1 MNIFNV
7 LKVGMLIKLRGVGL
21 DVTTNQFTKDTICK
35 IVRKN
40 NYSINF
46 KSINNDC
53 DKNTLTYDLL
63 RDYPD
68 AVKIISNNSI
78 KKL

>member
-7 LKVGMLIKLRGVGL
+7 LQVGMLIKLRGMGL
-21 DVTTNQFTKDTICK
+21 NVTTNQFTKDTICK

-40 NYSINF
+40 NICINF
-46 KSINNDC
+46 KSIDNDC
-53 DKNTLTYDLL
+53 NKDILTYGLL

-68 AVKIISNNSI
+68 AVKIISSNSI